1 MKKWALSA
9 ILYVAVV
16 VGAYYI
22 YSSVAEP
29 SEEIPSHGQHQK

>member
-22 YSSVAEP
+22 YISIAGP
-29 SEEIPSHGQHQK
+29 SEEIPSHEQHQK